1 MLQNLVSG
9 RARQRLLNGL
19 LRLVLVLVT
28 VVMLYPVFWNIY
40 SSFKTS
46 AEFLGDPF
54 AFPTSL
60 AWDNYLRALEKTNI
74 AGNFKNSLYVVVV
87 SLLLIALLVIPC
99 SYCLARFRFFGSRIM
114 RTLYMSLIFIQV
126 PCIMIPLF
134 LQLNELGWLNKL
146 TPLGLL
152 YAVGQIPFSIFL
164 LTGFMKGIPRDYEEA
179 AMIDGCG
186 YAGILRR
193 IIVPMAKPGIVTV
206 LMLSTMSIWNEYVL
220 ALVLLTDPAKQTI
233 PVGVATI
240 YEIQRYATDWGA
252 LFAALVLVLVPT
264 ALVYAVGQKYL
275 IEGVN
280 MGGVKG

>member
-1 MLQNLVSG
+1 MLQNLISG
-9 RARQRLLNGL
+9 KARQRLLNGL
-19 LRLVLVLVT
+19 LRLVLILVT

-40 SSFKTS
+40 SSFKTGT
-46 AEFLGDPF
+46 EFLGDPF
-54 AFPTSL
+54 AFPSSL
-60 AWDNYLRALEKTNI
+60 EWDNYLRALEKTNI
-74 AGNFKNSLYVVVV
+74 AGNFKNSLYVVVL

-99 SYCLARFRFFGSRIM
+99 SYCLARFRFFGSRFM

-146 TPLGLL
+146 TPLSLL

-233 PVGVATI
+233 PVGVATM

-252 LFAALVLVLVPT
+252 LFAALVLVLLPT